1 MTVLKFEDI
10 IIENLHEF
18 IKNVHQKE
26 FELHLINVRLLT
38 NDIESING
46 LTRLIIEQ
54 DKYYIQK
61 INIYNCPNLKRIDLQ
76 IPRINLIKLPQLETV
91 NIYSTKIDELYISQS
106 NKLRS
111 IYTLYKIN
119 KVFLNE
125 MNLKGP
131 ILSTFQFRR
140 LYIDRCTIH
149 TMKDINCQ
157 SIAIS
162 SSKINKITD
171 IIVYNEF
178 ELIESDISVLENIKT
193 HESLA
198 IINETSSGTT
208 KMKNIYSL
216 GDISLNNVHIEK
228 PEKLKTRV
236 LSYILNGQ
244 YKITVDLLRSLNYNF
259 VEFINEKDKEIYGDL
274 LNYVSLVTLP
284 GLKKMD
290 PGMLRNL
297 LASTMFPRA
306 IRKELTQ

>member
-18 IKNVHQKE
+18 IKNTRQQE

-76 IPRINLIKLPQLETV
+76 IPRINLIKLPQLEIV

-140 LYIDRCTIH
+140 LYIDRCTLQ

-244 YKITVDLLRSLNYNF
+244 YKITIDLLRSLNYNF

-297 LASTMFPRA
+297 LANTMFPRA